1 MATSFNAPV
10 KVYSRENAT
19 NDGTIA
25 ADNSSAVL
33 GVQFVSSTAWDGTAS
48 TVNAARIPA
57 GSYLY
62 DLVVH
67 VLAGDTAVPAVGN
80 VNVNWLPDG
89 GTATVIGTI
98 GVNPTNAN
106 ESERLEIQW
115 DNTNNDIF
123 ENVGTT
129 PGYITFGDANLPA
142 GTTTNFAT
150 FFVTRN
156 ADGTLTNTGANLV
169 NE

>member
-1 MATSFNAPV
+1 MATSFNAPL

-33 GVQFVSSTAWDGTAS
+33 GVQFGASTDWDGTARS
-48 TVNAARIPA
+48 VNAARIPA

-62 DLVVH
+62 DFVVNI
-67 VLAGDTAVPAVGN
+67 ASGDTAIGAVGN
-80 VNVNWLPDG
+80 VDVNWVPDG
-89 GTATVIGTI
+89 GTSTVIGTI
-98 GVNPTNAN
+98 AINPLNAN
-106 ESERLEIQW
+106 ESERATIAW
-115 DNTNNDIF
+115 DATDDSF
-123 ENVGTT
+123 ENVGTV
-129 PGYITFGDANLPA
+129 PGYITLGDTDLPA
-142 GTTTNFAT
+142 GSTTNFAT

>member
-1 MATSFNAPV
+1 MATSFNAPL

-33 GVQFVSSTAWDGTAS
+33 GVQFVTSTAWDGTAS

-62 DLVVH
+62 DMVIHIV
-67 VLAGDTAVPAVGN
+67 AGANPVAAGN
-80 VNVNWLPDG
+80 VNINWNPDG
-89 GTATVIGTI
+89 GTASVIGTVT
-98 GVNPTNAN
+98 VNALNAN
-106 ESERLEIQW
+106 DSERLELQW
-115 DNTNNDIF
+115 DNTNNDVF
-123 ENVGTT
+123 NNVGTV
-129 PGYITFGDANLPA
+129 PGYITFGDSGLTA

-156 ADGTLTNTGANLV
+156 SDGTLTNTGANLV

>member
-1 MATSFNAPV
+1 MATSFNAPL

-33 GVQFVSSTAWDGTAS
+33 GVQFESSTAWDGTTRS
-48 TVNAARIPA
+48 VNAARIPA

-62 DLVVH
+62 DFVVN
-67 VLAGDTAVPAVGN
+67 VVAGATAIGAGN
-80 VNVNWLPDG
+80 VNVNWVPDG
-89 GTATVIGTI
+89 GSATVIGTI
-98 GVNPTNAN
+98 TVNAINAN
-106 ESERLEIQW
+106 ESERAEIVW
-115 DNTNNDIF
+115 DATTNNIF
-123 ENVGTT
+123 ENVGSV
-129 PGYITFGDANLPA
+129 PGYITFGDSGLAA

>member
-10 KVYSRENAT
+10 KVYARENAT

-33 GVQFVSSTAWDGTAS
+33 GAQFGTSSVWDGTQQ
-48 TVNAARIPA
+48 TVTAARIPA

-62 DLVVH
+62 DFVVN
-67 VLAGDTAVPAVGN
+67 VVAGATAVTAGN
-80 VNVNWLPDG
+80 VDVNWLPDG

-98 GVNPTNAN
+98 TVNALNAN
-106 ESERLEIQW
+106 ESERVEIIW
-115 DNTNNDIF
+115 DSTTNDIF
-123 ENVGTT
+123 ENVGDT
-129 PGYITFGDANLPA
+129 PGYITFGSSGLAA

>member
-10 KVYSRENAT
+10 KVYARENAT

-33 GVQFVSSTAWDGTAS
+33 GVQFGTSTAWDGTAT

-62 DLVVH
+62 DFVVH
-67 VLAGDTAVPAVGN
+67 VVAGATAVTGST
-80 VNVNWLPDG
+80 VNINWLPDG
-89 GTATVIGTI
+89 GTASVIGTLL
-98 GVNPTNAN
+98 VNPLNAD
-106 ESERLEIQW
+106 ESERIEIQW
-115 DNTNNDIF
+115 DNTSNDIF

-129 PGYITFGDANLPA
+129 PGYITFGDVDLPA